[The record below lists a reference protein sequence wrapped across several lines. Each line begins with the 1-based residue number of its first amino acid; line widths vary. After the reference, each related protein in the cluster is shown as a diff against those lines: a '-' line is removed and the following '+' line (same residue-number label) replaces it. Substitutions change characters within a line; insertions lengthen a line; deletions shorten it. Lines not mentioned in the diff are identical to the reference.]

1 MKVSIIDFKKER
13 HSRLS
18 SVYVFF
24 FLSKITGDLQDKKG
38 EGFEFVWFVLWDSEF
53 VAVGIKP
60 EAQAI

>member
-1 MKVSIIDFKKER
+1 MTVSIVEFKTDR

-18 SVYVFF
+18 SVYVLF

-38 EGFEFVWFVLWDSEF
+38 EDFEFIWLALWDSEF

-60 EAQAI
+60 